1 MIKKKDNTCILFNNR
16 VLFIFLFILFS
27 VVFAARIRR
36 CKITHSQ
43 IYSDL
48 QGTYEMELDSS
59 YVNRFYDVIP
69 VGFIVHIHKDNIR
82 LPTFSSEK
90 SDTVTRYTYQ
100 DLLRID
106 EEKNGNWK
114 IISSN
119 PDSIFIDARMHMLH
133 GKYQVKFKTY
143 KTGSL
148 GYTTA
153 DYLYLDNDS
162 THLCLK
168 KVK

>member
-1 MIKKKDNTCILFNNR
+1 MFIGTLICVNR
-16 VLFIFLFILFS
+16 Y
-27 VVFAARIRR
+27 RM
-36 CKITHSQ
+36 KHSS
-43 IYSDL
+43 IYLNL
-48 QGTYEMELDSS
+48 QGTYVMMLDSTS
-59 YVNRFYDVIP
+59 IVRSFDIIP
-69 VGFIVHIHKDNIR
+69 LGLNVRIEDDDIR
-82 LPTFSSEK
+82 LPLFDYVHSGFHNVK
-90 SDTVTRYTYQ
+90 TYH
-100 DLLRID
+100 DIDRIY
-106 EEKNGNWK
+106 EERNGKWK

-133 GKYQVKFKTY
+133 GKYQVKSKTY